1 MAEPLLAGVSSVSMT
16 ARRRFLAG
24 ALLLVAGGSLAWLG
38 FGWRTETGTDRGTL
52 RYQRVL
58 GRAVILT
65 VDQDAD
71 GRPEGRYVYSWLRPA
86 DQPHARP
93 TRYREDRNGDGTWD
107 TWIREM
113 GPNERGEEEL
123 QFLVDLTGDG
133 EPDWKFKSL
142 DVLSGYQ
149 VIVEARGF

>member
-1 MAEPLLAGVSSVSMT
+1 MTVRKKLVAGSLLLLAG
-16 ARRRFLAG
+16 AP
-24 ALLLVAGGSLAWLG
+24 LAWLG
-38 FGWRTETGTDRGTL
+38 FGWRTVDDADRGIL

-58 GRAVILT
+58 GRAVILA
-65 VDQDAD
+65 VDEDRDGRAD
-71 GRPEGRYVYSWLRPA
+71 GRYVFSWMRPA
-86 DQPHARP
+86 DRPQARP
-93 TRYREDRNGDGTWD
+93 LRYREDRNHDGIWD

-113 GPNERGEEEL
+113 GPNEHGENEL

-149 VIVEARGF
+149 AIVETRGF